1 MLDLKGLRTGAA
13 LTQAEFAEAM
23 GVPLRTYENLES
35 GRVEVRSVHLNA
47 AKWALVTLL
56 GNSNIDVGSIAVP
69 SEITEP
75 VSKAAIH
82 INELVKKR

>member
-35 GRVEVRSVHLNA
+35 GRVEVRAVHLNA
-47 AKWALVTLL
+47 AYWGLITLAAKSGRGL
-56 GNSNIDVGSIAVP
+56 GFLPFEVG
-69 SEITEP
+69 EI
-75 VSKAAIH
+75 VRKVAGGI
-82 INELVKKR
+82 